1 MAVVSASKITAPPE
15 SMKTGW
21 SEMSGLARREAME
34 GYLFLLPNVLGFLVF
49 LLFPMMAAVYFAF
62 TNYDLQWP
70 PRFTLFQN
78 YQVMFSSNLFWQVF
92 GQTFYWAFGMV
103 PATIVLALMLAMLIN
118 RKMMGVL
125 SYRLIYFIPHVTLSV
140 AAAIVW
146 LWVYHPEVGFL
157 NLVLRNLG
165 IIGPGALLEEGPQW
179 LLTRRTAMPSLIVM
193 GWWKGIGFAMLI
205 FLAGLQ
211 GVPAELYEAATMDG
225 ANGRQQFF
233 GITLPMLSPA
243 LFFVM
248 VTSII
253 GAFQGFD
260 VFYLMTRGGPANAT
274 TTMVLHIYNNGFVY
288 LKMGYASAMA
298 MVLFATIMM
307 FTLFQWVYAKNWV
320 HGFAE

>member
-1 MAVVSASKITAPPE
+1 
-15 SMKTGW
+15 
-21 SEMSGLARREAME
+21 MSGLARREALE
-34 GYLFLLPNVLGFLVF
+34 GYLFLVPNFVAFLVF

-62 TNYDLQWP
+62 TNYDISWP
-70 PRFTLFQN
+70 PKFVFLQN
-78 YQVMFSSNLFWQVF
+78 FRVMFTSQLFWQVF

-103 PATIVLALMLAMLIN
+103 PATIVFALLLALLIN
-118 RKMMGVL
+118 RKMRGVL
-125 SYRLIYFIPHVTLSV
+125 TYRLIYFIPHVTLSV

-157 NLVLRNLG
+157 NLILSKLG
-165 IIGPGALLEEGPQW
+165 LFDPGDGPQW
-179 LLTRRTAMPSLIVM
+179 LLSRHTAMPSLILM
-193 GWWKGIGFAMLI
+193 GWWKSIGFAMLI

-211 GVPAELYEAATMDG
+211 GIPAELYEAATMDG
-225 ANGRQQFF
+225 ANPRQQFF
-233 GITLPMLSPA
+233 NITIPMLSPA

-274 TTMVLHIYNNGFVY
+274 TTMVLHIYNNGFLY

-298 MVLFATIMM
+298 MVLFGTIMV
-307 FTLFQWVYAKNWV
+307 FTVMQWGFARNWV
-320 HGFAE
+320 HGFAD

>member
-1 MAVVSASKITAPPE
+1 MAVASAIDITRTPK
-15 SMKTGW
+15 SYKTSW
-21 SEMSGLARREAME
+21 SEMSGLARREAVE
-34 GYLFLLPNVLGFLVF
+34 GYLFLLPNMLAFLVF
-49 LLFPMMAAVYFAF
+49 LLFPMVAAVYFAF

-78 YQVMFSSNLFWQVF
+78 YQVMFGSNLFWQVF

-103 PATIVLALMLAMLIN
+103 PATIVLALILAMLIN

-125 SYRLIYFIPHVTLSV
+125 TYRLIYFVPHVTLSV

-157 NLVLRNLG
+157 NLVLRQ
-165 IIGPGALLEEGPQW
+165 IGLIGQGALMEEGPQW
-179 LLTRRTAMPSLIVM
+179 LLTRRTAMPSLILM

-211 GVPAELYEAATMDG
+211 GIPLELYEAANMDG
-225 ANGRQQFF
+225 ANARQRFF

-274 TTMVLHIYNNGFVY
+274 TTMVLHIYNNGFIY
-288 LKMGYASAMA
+288 LKMGYASALA
-298 MVLFATIMM
+298 MVLFGTIMI
-307 FTLFQWVYAKNWV
+307 FTLIQWVYAKNWV
-320 HGFAE
+320 HGFAD